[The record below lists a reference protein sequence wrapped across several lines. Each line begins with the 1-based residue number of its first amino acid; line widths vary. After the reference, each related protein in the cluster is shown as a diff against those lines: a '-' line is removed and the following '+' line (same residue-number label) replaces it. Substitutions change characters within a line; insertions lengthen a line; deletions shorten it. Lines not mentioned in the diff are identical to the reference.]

1 LGTRLCRSCGYVIS
15 PGDKFCGKC
24 LAKVEDFPA
33 TPSPPPSLKA
43 EVPPPVSLPVCR
55 SCGSTINRT
64 EKFCGICGTPVVSAP
79 TPLPAVSSSESLTC
93 KNCGAP
99 VSATTKF
106 CGGCGTAVGA
116 VLTSGITQPTP
127 TAAHIP
133 TTVTAGSTAASGEE
147 VIGVIGN
154 ARKMKMFGASWDTFT
169 LVVTNRRMIVAQMTQ
184 ALLNAAIMEAQSKA
198 KSEGKGFF
206 AIMKDQMAAQFRFAL
221 RYESMS
227 PDQSL
232 AETPGNIVIE
242 NTQITAIHM
251 KLKDSGSGDMEYTE
265 FRMIIESAGGK
276 FEYLIGE
283 DDRFIN
289 LLKTVYGDRVH
300 MPFGYFKAGGVR
312 LKFF

>member
-1 LGTRLCRSCGYVIS
+1 MG
-15 PGDKFCGKC
+15 
-24 LAKVEDFPA
+24 
-33 TPSPPPSLKA
+33 
-43 EVPPPVSLPVCR
+43 VP
-55 SCGSTINRT
+55 I
-64 EKFCGICGTPVVSAP
+64 
-79 TPLPAVSSSESLTC
+79 
-93 KNCGAP
+93 
-99 VSATTKF
+99 SATTKF

-127 TAAHIP
+127 PAAHIP
-133 TTVTAGSTAASGEE
+133 TPVTAGSTAASGEE
-147 VIGVIGN
+147 VIGVIRN
-154 ARKMKMFGASWDTFT
+154 ARKMKMFGASWDTIT

-184 ALLNAAIMEAQSKA
+184 TLLNAAILEAQSKA

-232 AETPGNIVIE
+232 AETPGNIAIE
-242 NTQITAIHM
+242 NIQITAIHM

>member
-1 LGTRLCRSCGYVIS
+1 M
-15 PGDKFCGKC
+15 
-24 LAKVEDFPA
+24 
-33 TPSPPPSLKA
+33 
-43 EVPPPVSLPVCR
+43 
-55 SCGSTINRT
+55 
-64 EKFCGICGTPVVSAP
+64 
-79 TPLPAVSSSESLTC
+79 
-93 KNCGAP
+93 
-99 VSATTKF
+99 
-106 CGGCGTAVGA
+106 
-116 VLTSGITQPTP
+116 
-127 TAAHIP
+127 
-133 TTVTAGSTAASGEE
+133 
-147 VIGVIGN
+147 GVIGN

-169 LVVTNRRMIVAQMTQ
+169 LVVTNRRIIIAQMTQ

-221 RYESMS
+221 RYETMS

-232 AETPGNIVIE
+232 AETPGNIAID

-289 LLKTVYGDRVH
+289 LLKTVYGNRVH

>member
-1 LGTRLCRSCGYVIS
+1 
-15 PGDKFCGKC
+15 
-24 LAKVEDFPA
+24 
-33 TPSPPPSLKA
+33 
-43 EVPPPVSLPVCR
+43 
-55 SCGSTINRT
+55 
-64 EKFCGICGTPVVSAP
+64 
-79 TPLPAVSSSESLTC
+79 
-93 KNCGAP
+93 
-99 VSATTKF
+99 
-106 CGGCGTAVGA
+106 
-116 VLTSGITQPTP
+116 
-127 TAAHIP
+127 
-133 TTVTAGSTAASGEE
+133 
-147 VIGVIGN
+147 
-154 ARKMKMFGASWDTFT
+154 
-169 LVVTNRRMIVAQMTQ
+169 MIVAQMTQ

-221 RYESMS
+221 RYESMA

-232 AETPGNIVIE
+232 AETPGNIAIE
-242 NTQITAIHM
+242 NTRITAIHM

-265 FRMIIESAGGK
+265 FRMIIESASGK